1 MRWPDGYRAAAVLA
15 FDLDGPTGTAMVNGT
30 IWNSPKRFAEGSY
43 GAFRSI
49 PRLLSL
55 LAQTETKATFFTPA
69 WVVEKWPETCIAIA
83 EAGHEIAHH
92 GYLHERFADLSAEA
106 QHDVINRSQES
117 FRRILGWEATGYR
130 APTGDWSPETT
141 TLLSELGFN
150 YSSSMR
156 DGHEPYLH
164 VLNGVR
170 SELVEIP
177 ARVDLDD
184 YAYFAYSR
192 DPDYPSGGDRIASYR
207 VVQDNFIREIDG
219 HRAVGGC
226 FITTFHPQL
235 TATPGRARIIAA
247 MLEHLQSTGDTWVTT
262 ADAVA
267 THAREALQLELV
279 R

>member
-69 WVVEKWPETCIAIA
+69 WVVEKWPETCVAIV

-106 QHDVINRSQES
+106 QYDVISRSQES
-117 FRRILGWEATGYR
+117 FSRILGCEATGYR

-164 VLNGVR
+164 ALNGVR

-184 YAYFAYSR
+184 Y
-192 DPDYPSGGDRIASYR
+192 PSGGDRIASYR
-207 VVQDNFIREIDG
+207 VAQDNFIREIDG

-226 FITTFHPQL
+226 VITTFHPQL

-247 MLEHLQSTGDTWVTT
+247 MIEHLQSTGDTWITT

-267 THAREALQLELV
+267 THAREALKLEPV
-279 R
+279 P